1 MKGRRK
7 DKTQKWQ
14 LCAQFEAEAL
24 ALAGTRSANQERFV
38 RVAIQIG
45 RSAEPVGVM
54 AGTSSAESSAV

>member
-38 RVAIQIG
+38 RAIQMG
-45 RSAEPVGVM
+45 RSTEPIGVM
-54 AGTSSAESSAV
+54 AGTPSPESSAV